1 MSVEMIIPCIAS
13 AGTGLNLEFLSID
26 LGTIIG
32 TLLNTLILFLVIKH
46 FLFGKVNQIL
56 DDRKKYVEDTYSEAD
71 KAKENA
77 KALEA
82 EYDEKLR
89 AAKEESA
96 DIIRN
101 ATVKAQQR
109 SDEIV
114 FAAKNEAAGIISR
127 ANEDIEREKKRAVN
141 QIKDE
146 ISDIAIAV
154 AEKVVE
160 KEITSKDNDRLIEE
174 FIENVGEL

>member
-1 MSVEMIIPCIAS
+1 MSVEMILPCIAS
-13 AGTGLNLEFLSID
+13 GALNLEFLSID
-26 LGTIIG
+26 PGTIVG

-46 FLFGKVNQIL
+46 FLFGKVNKIL
-56 DDRKKYVEDTYSEAD
+56 EDRQKYVEDSYSEAD
-71 KAKENA
+71 TA

-82 EYDEKLR
+82 EYDEKIR
-89 AAKEESA
+89 NAKEESA

-101 ATVKAQQR
+101 ATLKAQQR

-114 FAAKNEAAGIISR
+114 FAAKNEAAGIISK

-146 ISDIAIAV
+146 ISEIAIAV

-160 KEITSKDNDRLIEE
+160 KEITTKDNDRLIEE